1 MNMVSL
7 RLLADQSSGVEKP
20 LGNPLGNMPN
30 HEPQCSFRLE
40 LPAKHVL
47 GCAEALGDIPGHS
60 AKRGFRLGLPAK
72 QNDVRVFRLGLSAKL
87 NVVSRK
93 MTTFRCFA

>member
-1 MNMVSL
+1 
-7 RLLADQSSGVEKP
+7 
-20 LGNPLGNMPN
+20 MPIMFLVRKRRFFF
-30 HEPQCSFRLE
+30 HCQCSFHLE